1 MKKNTKTYIT
11 GIYSRRSGSVPA
23 PAGAVYVGRPTV
35 WGNPY
40 SVGDWGQGYAANLFY
55 GYALDRLAKYPNWLS
70 PLKDKPLVCWCKFKP
85 TDDIPCHAEW
95 LQHLANQKEGYFWE
109 DGPFVE
115 YSRLEEIK
123 GNLFDHSIVCIPTN
137 GIVGRNGL
145 IMGAGVALAA
155 KNLCPVLPKVW
166 GAHVQQNG
174 NIPCKYYSKQ
184 LDKTF
189 ISFPT
194 KENYSSNST
203 YELIGESAWYL
214 RRLVDEELPDG
225 QKVYL
230 PAVGAG
236 LGGLDFNLVKNILN
250 LFLDERFILVGLSNK
265 ILGGK

>member
-1 MKKNTKTYIT
+1 M
-11 GIYSRRSGSVPA
+11 IYSKRSGSVPA
-23 PAGAVYVGRPTV
+23 PAGAIYVGRPTV

-40 SVGDWGQGYAANLFY
+40 AVEDWGQGSAANLFY
-55 GYALDRLAKYPNWLS
+55 GYALDRMKREPNWLK
-70 PLKDKPLVCWCKFKP
+70 PLVGKSLVCWCKSKP
-85 TDDIPCHAEW
+85 TDSKPCHAEW
-95 LQHLANQKEGYFWE
+95 LQSLANSQPNQFRESK
-109 DGPFVE
+109 D
-115 YSRLEEIK
+115 LETIQ
-123 GNLFDHSIVCIPTN
+123 GNLFDYPIIVIPTN

-145 IMGAGVALAA
+145 VMGAGVALTA

-194 KENYSSNST
+194 KENYSSMST

-214 RRLVDEELPDG
+214 RRLADENLLG
-225 QKVYL
+225 VQKVYL

-236 LGGLDFNLVKNILN
+236 LGGLDFNLVKSILN
-250 LFLDERFILVGLSNK
+250 LFLDDRFIIV
-265 ILGGK
+265 LGGK